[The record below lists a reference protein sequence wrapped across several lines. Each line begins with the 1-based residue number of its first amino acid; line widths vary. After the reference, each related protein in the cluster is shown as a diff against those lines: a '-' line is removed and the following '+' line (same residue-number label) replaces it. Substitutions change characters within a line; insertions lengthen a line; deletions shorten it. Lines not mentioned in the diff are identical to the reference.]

1 MIKKLLVLLAL
12 VSSFAYAETWFEAS
26 NQGGGKIV
34 LLMHKC
40 SNSSD
45 SRVVIAQL
53 PSGSTSTGCWTY
65 IADLVVVLWD
75 TGDIRTSTYNANVFV
90 MRERK

>member
-1 MIKKLLVLLAL
+1 MKKLLLLLML
-12 VSSFAYAETWFEAS
+12 VSNLASAETWFEAT

-34 LLMHKC
+34 LLLHKC
-40 SNSSD
+40 SGSE

-53 PSGSTSTGCWTY
+53 PSGDTSTGCWTY

-75 TGDIRTSTYNANVFV
+75 NGNVRTSTYNANVFV
-90 MRERK
+90 MRESK

>member
-1 MIKKLLVLLAL
+1 MKKLLLLLTL
-12 VSSFAYAETWFEAS
+12 VSSLASAETWFEAT

-34 LLMHKC
+34 LLLHKC
-40 SNSSD
+40 SGSE

-53 PSGSTSTGCWTY
+53 PSGDTSTGCWTY

-75 TGDIRTSTYNANVFV
+75 NGNVRTSTYNANVFV
-90 MRERK
+90 MRESK